1 MRAAR
6 MASVSIKAAFAAL
19 IFCSASAR
27 AEVQKFLNPCGA
39 QQLCASYQLV
49 LTPPEGWEIDK
60 QASRQ
65 NKIQIIVPN
74 GASFATADP
83 LIYVEVFYHRDKQQ
97 TLADFARVSNARWVA
112 ANAKAKTSELAPVER
127 SNGKPPFIRFVFENP
142 DKAQQAY
149 EIGAFGIDSDKD
161 GNEFVLDVV
170 VSGSSKEALDRA
182 DAAYVAFLKA
192 H

>member
-27 AEVQKFLNPCGA
+27 PEVQKFLNPCGA

-170 VSGSSKEALDRA
+170 VSGSSKQALDRA
-182 DAAYVAFLKA
+182 DAAYVTFLKA